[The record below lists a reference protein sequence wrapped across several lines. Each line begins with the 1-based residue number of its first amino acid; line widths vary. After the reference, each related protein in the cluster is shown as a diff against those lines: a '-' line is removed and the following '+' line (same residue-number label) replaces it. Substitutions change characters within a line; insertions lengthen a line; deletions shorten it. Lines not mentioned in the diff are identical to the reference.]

1 MAGNSSLLRS
11 TFFWSVT
18 ARHVDP
24 PRGARDGTLMCIH
37 HLFHVVG
44 PHESCTCGQCDASR
58 LHTRLADKSTH
69 VTGWRDPTY
78 RVAAAIKGSSHRV
91 DQHGTCHVQVHDATR
106 GRRRCEPGGAHA
118 FAGACVTFAWHTA
131 RACKVC
137 APSSV
142 ALASIELAL
151 ARACAGAV
159 QSTGSTRGTSPHPCR
174 QWREQRTWGA
184 RGAHPRTP
192 ALLQADDLPGSKMKR
207 TKMRLG
213 PGGRSFHGWA

>member
-1 MAGNSSLLRS
+1 
-11 TFFWSVT
+11 VT
-18 ARHVDP
+18 
-24 PRGARDGTLMCIH
+24 L
-37 HLFHVVG
+37 
-44 PHESCTCGQCDASR
+44 
-58 LHTRLADKSTH
+58 
-69 VTGWRDPTY
+69 
-78 RVAAAIKGSSHRV
+78 
-91 DQHGTCHVQVHDATR
+91 
-106 GRRRCEPGGAHA
+106 
-118 FAGACVTFAWHTA
+118 AWHKA

-192 ALLQADDLPGSKMKR
+192 ALLQADDLPGSKTTKKKDATR
-207 TKMRLG
+207 TGRAVLSRVGVMAFEYSFILLALTSQRSRPPSSGEYIEILGLPYLDLSGFWSIAGGVMRRETCDVLFALFIYCLSVCLVIG
-213 PGGRSFHGWA
+213 EMSVILLMSDE